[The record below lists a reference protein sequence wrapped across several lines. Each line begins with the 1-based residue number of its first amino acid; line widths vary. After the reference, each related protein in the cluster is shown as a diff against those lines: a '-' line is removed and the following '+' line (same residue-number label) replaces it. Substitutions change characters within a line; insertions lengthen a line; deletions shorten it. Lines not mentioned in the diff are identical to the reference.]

1 VGSVKPKVIIFG
13 QREQGRWGERGKRAM
28 TFDEAAQLI
37 HDLQD
42 GLFELRKK
50 ERETGGEFYLTLV
63 DWKEVP

>member
-1 VGSVKPKVIIFG
+1 MKPKVIIFG

-42 GLFELRKK
+42 ALFEIRAK
-50 ERETGGEFYLTLV
+50 ERIIGGTHYLTLI
-63 DWKEVP
+63 D